1 VNRSAWGVLAVA
13 VAVAACSGT
22 GSRGL
27 NRGND
32 DAQVIAE
39 DALIQAVG
47 NKNAAAVQSLLRAP
61 LDYRGLLF
69 PDADC
74 ATQFPA
80 AAQLGAD
87 KLPAFAKCLTD
98 LPLFRSNRKHVLYG
112 VSVFQYDPGIE
123 IEVQFRMTGKPV
135 VQRIGYSSRRGVPT
149 LTQGALEANRFEGDP
164 GATLSPEVAA
174 PIDASTKATGADFA
188 YAWIELCVDEA
199 GSVSAVHPKEAS
211 SPRVHEAFAAI
222 MKSWKFKPFLIGDQV
237 RSVCA
242 QLRMIHPADATVTA
256 EVVPVPYPLDN
267 VIRVPSNSLTRT
279 AGNDLVPPDRADRV
293 ELENAGGGS
302 VVGAFTFCVDASG
315 KVGKVKPLER
325 TGLAGYDRKLE
336 AALSGWAYKPFLID
350 GKASEVCSAV
360 VFVYQQS

>member
-1 VNRSAWGVLAVA
+1 VNRSGWGVLA

-22 GSRGL
+22 ATRGL
-27 NRGND
+27 NVGKD

-39 DALIQAVG
+39 DSLIQAVG
-47 NKNAAAVQSLLRAP
+47 NKNATAVQGLLRAP

-74 ATQFPA
+74 AAQFPA

-135 VQRIGYSSRRGVPT
+135 VQRIGYSSRRGAPT
-149 LTQGALEANRFEGDP
+149 LTHGALEANRLEGDP
-164 GATLSPEVAA
+164 GAVLPPDVAA
-174 PIDASTKATGADFA
+174 PIDAATKAAGAEFA
-188 YAWIELCVDEA
+188 YAWLEICVDETGA
-199 GSVSAVHPKEAS
+199 ISAVHPKEAS
-211 SPRVHEAFAAI
+211 SPRVHEAFVALV
-222 MKSWKFKPFLIGDQV
+222 KTWKFKPFVLGEQA
-237 RSVCA
+237 RAVCA

-256 EVVPVPYPLDN
+256 EVVPVSYPLDQ
-267 VIRVPSNSLTRT
+267 VIRIPSNSLKRT
-279 AGNDLVPPDRADRV
+279 EGSDLVPPDDDDKI

-302 VVGAFTFCVDASG
+302 VVGAFTFCVDPAG

-325 TGLAGYDRKLE
+325 TGFAKYDRKLE
-336 AALSGWAYKPFLID
+336 AALSGWAYQPFVID
-350 GKASEVCSAV
+350 GKPVEVCSAV